1 METGF
6 HVIAYKLYG
15 AEIFFWTFFRGEKRT
30 EETGAISYVIAFVL
44 TYQIIKRNFENFPQ
58 RGSEGGENL
67 LISSNITVGMH

>member
-15 AEIFFWTFFRGEKRT
+15 AEIFFWTFFRGENRA

-58 RGSEGGENL
+58 RGNEDGENL
-67 LISSNITVGMH
+67 LISSYFAGRMH